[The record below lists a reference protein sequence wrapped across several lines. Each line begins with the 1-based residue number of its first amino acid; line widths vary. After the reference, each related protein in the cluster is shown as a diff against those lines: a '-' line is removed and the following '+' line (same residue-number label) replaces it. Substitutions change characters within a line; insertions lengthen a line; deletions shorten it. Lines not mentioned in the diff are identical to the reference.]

1 MCDTERHQLT
11 NEMRQ
16 TGFRAGF
23 FPGLIGINCERLQS
37 TTRRLTFASSERFL
51 LIVLMI
57 TSGAGDHHGAG
68 ARGGGGKRLPGA
80 WLPGYLL
87 QEGCATCQ
95 ALGHGT
101 EPQCGPVWLLTPMAL
116 PVYNAT
122 KETLGNPNRTLVW
135 LWLKALSSSW
145 TRMDPQWLV
154 QVSSCVTLT
163 RSLLSSGLGSSLLLE
178 ELRIH
183 AE

>member
-1 MCDTERHQLT
+1 MHHPGAWNTVEFPFYVYSNCMKMCDTERHQLT

-68 ARGGGGKRLPGA
+68 GGRLPGA

-87 QEGCATCQ
+87 QEGCAKGQ

-101 EPQCGPVWLLTPMAL
+101 EPQCRPGCWHQWYCRFIMPTRKRRGILT
-116 PVYNAT
+116 
-122 KETLGNPNRTLVW
+122 GHW
-135 LWLKALSSSW
+135 
-145 TRMDPQWLV
+145 
-154 QVSSCVTLT
+154 
-163 RSLLSSGLGSSLLLE
+163 SGFG
-178 ELRIH
+178 
-183 AE
+183 